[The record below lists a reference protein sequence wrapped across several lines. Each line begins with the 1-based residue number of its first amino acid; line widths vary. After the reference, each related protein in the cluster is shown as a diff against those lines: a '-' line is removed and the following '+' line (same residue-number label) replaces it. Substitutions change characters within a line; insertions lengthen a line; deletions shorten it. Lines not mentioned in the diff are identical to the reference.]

1 MAELTFAETTIHH
14 VSHIAQNMREADR
27 VEVMA
32 SHGHTPLEALTL
44 GVSKSDQVVTV
55 LSPEDTPLV
64 IIGVVSQSLLSDVGT
79 IWLLGC
85 DEALRHRRKFISEVP
100 RVLSILFERYT
111 MLENYV
117 HVDNQI
123 SVRWLN
129 RIGFKMDEPILF
141 KNSGEYFMRFYMKRC
156 DHV

>member
-1 MAELTFAETTIHH
+1 
-14 VSHIAQNMREADR
+14 MREADR

-32 SHGHTPLEALTL
+32 SHGHSPLDALTL

-55 LSPEDTPLV
+55 LSPDGTPLV

-85 DEALRHRRKFISEVP
+85 DEALRYRRNFISEVP

-111 MLENYV
+111 MLENHV
-117 HVDNQI
+117 HVDNRVSI
-123 SVRWLN
+123 VWLK
-129 RIGFKMDEPILF
+129 RIGFEMDEPVLF
-141 KNSGEYFMRFYMKRC
+141 RNSGEYFMRFYMKRC
-156 DHV
+156 GHV